1 MLMINQKHLANQ
13 ISEFIEKNLRGNTP
27 FASTS
32 DLISYI
38 TYKESQ
44 KRIEK

>member
-1 MLMINQKHLANQ
+1 MAMTDPEQLANK
-13 ISEFIEKNLRGNTP
+13 ISDFIGKNLRGNTP

-44 KRIEK
+44 KRVEK